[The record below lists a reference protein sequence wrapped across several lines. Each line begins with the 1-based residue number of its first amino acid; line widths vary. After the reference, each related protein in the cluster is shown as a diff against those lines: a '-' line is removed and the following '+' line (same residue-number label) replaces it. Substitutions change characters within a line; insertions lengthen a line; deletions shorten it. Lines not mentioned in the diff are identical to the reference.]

1 MSNGIERKKGINHI
15 GIAVKSL
22 KEAGERFSRI
32 VGEGGHEE
40 AVSGEG
46 VKTLIFEE
54 HRIELLEPVSE
65 GSAIAKFIEK
75 RGEGLHHI
83 AITVDN
89 IEKKVEELR
98 AQGFVFTAEKPSIGA
113 GGKKVIFIHPKS
125 ANGVLIELVEERE

>member
-1 MSNGIERKKGINHI
+1 MDEKTERKKEINHI
-15 GIAVKSL
+15 GIAVRSL
-22 KEAGERFSRI
+22 KDAGERFSMI
-32 VGEGGHEE
+32 LSEEGQEE
-40 AVSGEG
+40 TVSGEG

-54 HRIELLEPVSE
+54 HRIELLEPISNE
-65 GSAIAKFIEK
+65 SAIAKFIEK

-98 AQGFVFTAEKPSIGA
+98 AHGFVFTAEKPSTGA

-125 ANGVLIELVEERE
+125 ANGVLVELVEEK

>member
-1 MSNGIERKKGINHI
+1 MDDKMERKKGINHI

-22 KEAGERFSRI
+22 KEAGERFSKML
-32 VGEGGHEE
+32 GEEGHEE
-40 AVSGEG
+40 TVSGEG

-54 HRIELLEPVSE
+54 HRIELLEPVFE

-89 IEKKVEELR
+89 IEEKVEELK
-98 AQGFVFTAEKPSIGA
+98 AQGFVFTAEKPSTGA
-113 GGKKVIFIHPKS
+113 GCKKVIFIHPKS

>member
-1 MSNGIERKKGINHI
+1 MSDKMERKRGINHI

-22 KEAGERFSRI
+22 KEAGERFSKML
-32 VGEGGHEE
+32 GEGGHEE
-40 AVSGEG
+40 TVSGEG

-54 HRIELLEPVSE
+54 HRIELLEPLD
-65 GSAIAKFIEK
+65 GAIAKFIER

-89 IEKKVEELR
+89 IEEKVEELR
-98 AQGFVFTAEKPSIGA
+98 AQGFAFTAEKPSTGA